1 MTTLVFVDLKP
12 NSNDKDALL
21 EYLGSIIED
30 TRNYDGCQFCDI
42 YLEDDDVGMIFVEN
56 WESKAHYDKYL
67 AWRTEQGIGD
77 LLGPILEGG
86 FPEGLIVRKVEKVD
100 I

>member
-67 AWRTEQGIGD
+67 SWRM
-77 LLGPILEGG
+77 
-86 FPEGLIVRKVEKVD
+86 
-100 I
+100 

>member
-21 EYLGSIIED
+21 KFLETIIKD
-30 TRNYDGCQFCDI
+30 TRNYDGCLFCDI

-56 WESKAHYDKYL
+56 WESKAHYEKYL
-67 AWRTEQGIGD
+67 AWRIDTGIMEK
-77 LLGPILEGG
+77 LGAYLAAPPIIR
-86 FPEGLIVRKVEKVD
+86 FAEKSSV
-100 I
+100 

>member
-67 AWRTEQGIGD
+67 S
-77 LLGPILEGG
+77 
-86 FPEGLIVRKVEKVD
+86 
-100 I
+100 